1 MSTNPRQ
8 NPMPPVGNRLR
19 HGVTGGDPRTAP
31 RCGARTRAGWP
42 CKAPAMRNGRCYRH
56 GGPSTGPRTPEG
68 LQRIVKARTVHGGY
82 GAEMRELRRL
92 MRLLDEEQR
101 RVLEL
106 VK

>member
-1 MSTNPRQ
+1 MTADPKQ
-8 NPMPPVGNRLR
+8 NPTNAVVWSRNLALA
-19 HGVTGGDPRTAP
+19 HACP
-31 RCGARTRAGWP
+31 RCGARTRAGLP
-42 CKAPAMRNGRCYRH
+42 CKAQAMRNGRCYRH

-68 LQRIVKARTVHGGY
+68 LQRIVKARTVHGRY

-92 MRLLDEEQR
+92 MRLLNEEQR

>member
-1 MSTNPRQ
+1 VTEKSGRNPTNAAIRSRNLALAQ
-8 NPMPPVGNRLR
+8 
-19 HGVTGGDPRTAP
+19 ACP
-31 RCGARTRAGWP
+31 RCGARTRAGLP

-68 LQRIVKARTVHGGY
+68 LQRIVKARTVHGAY

-92 MRLLDEEQR
+92 VRGLNEGRR
-101 RVLEL
+101 RVLEK

>member
-1 MSTNPRQ
+1 MPADPRQ
-8 NPMPPVGNRLR
+8 NLMNAAVRSRNLALA
-19 HGVTGGDPRTAP
+19 HACP

-68 LQRIVKARTVHGGY
+68 LQRIVEARTVHGRY
-82 GAEMRELRRL
+82 GADMRELRRL